1 MFTRGISM
9 EKDGMIAAE
18 KFANKT
24 ILNAT
29 FHFVIFEKVDL
40 VGMFLF
46 LSGGCKIQIQQ
57 RQTYKLKLIH
67 HKREEKEPYN
77 YPK

>member
-1 MFTRGISM
+1 M

-40 VGMFLF
+40 VGVFLF
-46 LSGGCKIQIQQ
+46 LSGGCKI
-57 RQTYKLKLIH
+57 
-67 HKREEKEPYN
+67 
-77 YPK
+77 